1 MLVLKHAFLN
11 LKRHRWQHLLLG
23 SLLFLL
29 IFTTMTA
36 YTLFTSAGRF
46 AKQYERQFKSVVTIL
61 QSDLSIAQGETQ
73 AKEQYLKIGESDFVD
88 EMKIIG
94 NISIVFDQ
102 LKTVQQPINI
112 GRGTMDSSL
121 ETDEMQLELTI
132 LRFGTT
138 ADIAKELFESNQ
150 ELKTG
155 TTNLKLNECLISDD
169 LAKLNQLSIGDTIEF
184 TVVGND
190 QKAPKKLTIAG
201 IYQSKT
207 PVEKRND
214 DNWSA
219 FQSDDVFIN
228 SDTVSTMEDFKKFGS
243 MNVSYKL
250 KSQKDT
256 SNFIK
261 EIEQTNVSKQHY
273 IMTNETNK
281 KTAISIINGVK
292 TFSSVLFLGSL
303 IFGVFILIFVA
314 LDRFKRSQVEICILK
329 SSGITNKQLVYS
341 RLIELLGVISISFIF
356 ALFVVLHTV
365 QPIADWQITSQ
376 KRLYDVFEQVAFTVT
391 SDASEVVHSLP
402 ISLDGLSFISFVAI
416 AGLCLLIIGSIDS
429 YKIFKFKSIAFL
441 LERNID
447 E

>member
-1 MLVLKHAFLN
+1 M
-11 LKRHRWQHLLLG
+11 
-23 SLLFLL
+23 
-29 IFTTMTA
+29 
-36 YTLFTSAGRF
+36 
-46 AKQYERQFKSVVTIL
+46 
-61 QSDLSIAQGETQ
+61 
-73 AKEQYLKIGESDFVD
+73 
-88 EMKIIG
+88 
-94 NISIVFDQ
+94 FDQ

-292 TFSSVLFLGSL
+292 TFSSVLF
-303 IFGVFILIFVA
+303 
-314 LDRFKRSQVEICILK
+314 
-329 SSGITNKQLVYS
+329 
-341 RLIELLGVISISFIF
+341 
-356 ALFVVLHTV
+356 
-365 QPIADWQITSQ
+365 
-376 KRLYDVFEQVAFTVT
+376 
-391 SDASEVVHSLP
+391 
-402 ISLDGLSFISFVAI
+402 
-416 AGLCLLIIGSIDS
+416 
-429 YKIFKFKSIAFL
+429 
-441 LERNID
+441 
-447 E
+447 